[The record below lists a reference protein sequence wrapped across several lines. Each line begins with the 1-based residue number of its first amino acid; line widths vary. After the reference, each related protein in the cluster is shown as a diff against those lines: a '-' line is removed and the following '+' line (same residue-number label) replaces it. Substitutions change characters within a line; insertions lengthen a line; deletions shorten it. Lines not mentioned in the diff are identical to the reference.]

1 MKKQI
6 TAIAI
11 SLLIIVSCGK
21 KNQTTQSNNSS
32 QTTSTV
38 TDIDGNVYPTITI
51 GTQTWMAKNLNV
63 TKYRTGE
70 IIPHVTDMNQ
80 WQTQTTSAYCNYE
93 NIETNSILNGKLYNW
108 YAIKD
113 GKNIAP
119 IGWHV
124 ANQNDWLILSA
135 YLGGSQVAGKKL
147 KETGTAHWEAPN
159 SGTNDVGFNGL
170 GSGIRNFNYSDQF
183 EGIKEYTFWWG
194 DPDVNMSSWALGY
207 GATASHDTLIGGVL
221 TKQAGLSV
229 RCVKD

>member
-1 MKKQI
+1 MKNQI
-6 TAIAI
+6 TIIAF
-11 SLLIIVSCGK
+11 SLFIITSCGK
-21 KNQTTQSNNSS
+21 KNQTTQSNNSPQS
-32 QTTSTV
+32 STV

-80 WQTQTTSAYCNYE
+80 WETQTTPAYCNYD
-93 NIETNSILNGKLYNW
+93 NLETNSILNGKLYNW
-108 YAIKD
+108 FAIKD

-119 IGWHV
+119 VGWHV

-135 YLGGSQVAGKKL
+135 YLGGSQIAGKRL
-147 KETGTAHWEAPN
+147 KEAGTAHWIAPN

-170 GSGIRNFNYSDQF
+170 GSGIRNFDYSNQF
-183 EGIKEYTFWWG
+183 ESIKELTFWWG
-194 DPDVNMSSWALGY
+194 DPDVNMSSWGLCY
-207 GATASHDTLIGGVL
+207 GAISSQDTLMAGVL
-221 TKQAGLSV
+221 SKQAGLSV